1 MEFLYESIPRQG
13 EVQVCFWNPTL
24 TEDFCKIDRGLFEK
38 KARRRQKKFGVP
50 FPFFKNLSVFGK
62 KFEKLTGFQRF

>member
-38 KARRRQKKFGVP
+38 KSPAQAE
-50 FPFFKNLSVFGK
+50 KNLGSLFSK
-62 KFEKLTGFQRF
+62 I